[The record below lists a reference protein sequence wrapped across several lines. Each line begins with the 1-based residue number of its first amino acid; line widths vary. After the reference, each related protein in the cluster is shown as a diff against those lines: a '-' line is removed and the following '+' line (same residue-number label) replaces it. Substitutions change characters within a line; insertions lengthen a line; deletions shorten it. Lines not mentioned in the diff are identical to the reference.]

1 MQPPC
6 PAEEIRHAEQVVGYP
21 FPKELCELLQEL
33 NGDHYCLLSTL
44 QIIENVERNRESWL
58 LLFEE
63 DYSKE
68 QYTELV
74 DRFIFL
80 CDQWLRRLLLL
91 PCQWKWCSRW
101 NSYLH
106 LGAWISWRE
115 MLEKG
120 CRKHGGIY
128 HQVLPRRDLAI
139 MFAATFVGA
148 ARVYI
153 PPPKCKKIFFMQ
165 RRRPAFCRRLCREMF
180 ALISTR
186 KASS

>member
-1 MQPPC
+1 MMYRELILNLSKENNWVKIQPPC

-33 NGDHYCLLSTL
+33 NGDHYCLLSTQ

-58 LLFEE
+58 PLFEE

-91 PCQWKWCSRW
+91 PCQ
-101 NSYLH
+101 
-106 LGAWISWRE
+106 
-115 MLEKG
+115 
-120 CRKHGGIY
+120 
-128 HQVLPRRDLAI
+128 
-139 MFAATFVGA
+139 
-148 ARVYI
+148 
-153 PPPKCKKIFFMQ
+153 
-165 RRRPAFCRRLCREMF
+165 
-180 ALISTR
+180 
-186 KASS
+186 